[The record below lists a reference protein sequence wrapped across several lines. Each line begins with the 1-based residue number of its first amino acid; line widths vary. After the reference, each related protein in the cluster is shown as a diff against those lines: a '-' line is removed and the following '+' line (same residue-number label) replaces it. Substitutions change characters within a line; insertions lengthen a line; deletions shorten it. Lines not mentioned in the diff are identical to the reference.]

1 MSELLELNIVEPS
14 AEAISSVEETL
25 VAETTSE
32 DVVRRIFELKETL
45 RDKVVI
51 LGHHY
56 QRDDIVQ
63 FADRTGDS
71 FELAR
76 FASAGGDASANAGG
90 DASANAGGDASTT
103 AAEDGHSTRE
113 FIIFCG
119 VHFMAETADV
129 LSGPNQ
135 KVILP
140 DLKAG
145 CSMSDMARPE
155 QVYDAWEDIGQYID
169 TEKVCPVTYMN
180 SSAAIK
186 AFCGEHGGTVSTSSN
201 NRKIFQWAFDRGF
214 EKIFFFPDQHLGR
227 NTAYFQMGIPL
238 EEIKLYDQTKPLG
251 GLTPEELQQAK
262 ILLWRGHCSVHQH
275 FQASHPNIMRALYPG
290 IQVLV
295 HPECNFDVVR
305 QADKVGSTSFIMK
318 TVEQA
323 PPESKWAI
331 GTEHHLVNRLKKEHP
346 EQFITTLAPYAC
358 ECATMFRISPES
370 LLDIL
375 ENLKNGVV
383 KNQIVVDDS
392 EKRWAKIALDRMLE
406 ITLA

>member
-1 MSELLELNIVEPS
+1 MENPLLFKE
-14 AEAISSVEETL
+14 EAKNL

-32 DVVRRIFELKETL
+32 DVIRRIHALKQEL

-76 FASAGGDASANAGG
+76 YASELHD
-90 DASANAGGDASTT
+90 
-103 AAEDGHSTRE
+103 RE

-129 LSGPNQ
+129 LSGANQ

-145 CSMSDMARPE
+145 CSMSDMARVE
-155 QVYDAWEDIGQYID
+155 QVYDAWEEIGEYID
-169 TEKVCPVTYMN
+169 TSKVCPVTYMN

-201 NRKIFQWAFDRGF
+201 NRAIFQWAFDQGF

-227 NTAYFQMGIPL
+227 NTAFYQMGIPL
-238 EEIKLYDQTKPLG
+238 DEIKLYDQMQPMG
-251 GLTPEELQQAK
+251 GLTDSDLQQAK

-275 FQASHPNIMRALYPG
+275 FQSSHPSIMRALYPG
-290 IQVLV
+290 IQVMV
-295 HPECNFDVVR
+295 HPECHFDVVR
-305 QADKVGSTSFIMK
+305 QADKVGSTSYIIK

-323 PPESKWAI
+323 PAGSKWAI
-331 GTEHHLVNRLKKEHP
+331 GTEHHMVNRLKKQHP

-358 ECATMFRISPES
+358 ECATMYRITPES
-370 LLDIL
+370 LLAIL
-375 ENLKNGVV
+375 ENLKSGVV
-383 KNQIVVDDS
+383 KNQIVVSDS
-392 EKRWAKIALDRMLE
+392 EKKWARVALERMLD
-406 ITLA
+406 ITKRSQ

>member
-1 MSELLELNIVEPS
+1 MAELLELNILPS
-14 AEAISSVEETL
+14 PQTVEESL

-32 DVVRRIFELKETL
+32 DVVRRIHALKEEL

-76 FASAGGDASANAGG
+76 FASELHD
-90 DASANAGGDASTT
+90 
-103 AAEDGHSTRE
+103 RE

-129 LSGPNQ
+129 LSGDNQ

-145 CSMSDMARPE
+145 CSMSDMARAE
-155 QVYDAWEDIGQYID
+155 QVYDVWDEIGEYID
-169 TEKVCPVTYMN
+169 TSKVCPITYMN

-186 AFCGEHGGTVSTSSN
+186 AFCGEHGGAVSTSSN
-201 NRKIFQWAFDRGF
+201 NKALFEWAFAQGF
-214 EKIFFFPDQHLGR
+214 EKIMFFPDQHLGR
-227 NTAYFQMGIPL
+227 NTAFYQMGIPL
-238 EEIKLYDQTKPLG
+238 EQIKLYDQTKPLG
-251 GLTPEELQQAK
+251 GLTPEDLQSAK

-290 IQVLV
+290 IQILV

-305 QADKVGSTSFIMK
+305 QADKVGSTSYIIK

-323 PPESKWAI
+323 PPGSKWAI
-331 GTEHHLVNRLKKEHP
+331 GTEHHMVNRLKKEHP

-358 ECATMFRISPES
+358 ECSTMFRISPES

-375 ENLKNGVV
+375 EDLKRGVV
-383 KNQIVVDDS
+383 KNQIVVEGS
-392 EKRWAKIALDRMLE
+392 EKKWARVALERMLDV
-406 ITLA
+406 TRAVSLQ

>member
-1 MSELLELNIVEPS
+1 MSEVLELNVVENPLLFKKGAGDS
-14 AEAISSVEETL
+14 L

-32 DVVRRIFELKETL
+32 DVVRRIHALKNEL
-45 RDKVVI
+45 RDKIVI

-76 FASAGGDASANAGG
+76 FASELRD
-90 DASANAGGDASTT
+90 
-103 AAEDGHSTRE
+103 RE

-129 LSGPNQ
+129 LSADHQ

-145 CSMSDMARPE
+145 CSMSDMARIE
-155 QVYDAWEDIGQYID
+155 QVQDAWDEIGEYID
-169 TEKVCPVTYMN
+169 TSKVCPITYMN

-201 NRKIFQWAFDRGF
+201 NRAIFEWAFAQGF

-227 NTAYFQMGIPL
+227 NTAFYQLGIPL
-238 EEIKLYDQTKPLG
+238 EEIVLYDQSANSPAYEAKRNRKGLG
-251 GLTPEELQQAK
+251 GGLSPEELQKTK

-275 FQASHPNIMRALYPG
+275 FQPSHPNIMRALYPG
-290 IQVLV
+290 VQVIV
-295 HPECNFDVVR
+295 HPECNFEVVR
-305 QADKVGSTSFIMK
+305 QADKVGSTSYIIK

-323 PPESKWAI
+323 PPGSKWAI
-331 GTEHHLVNRLKKEHP
+331 GTEHHMVNRLKQQHP

-358 ECATMFRISPES
+358 ECATMYRISPES

-375 ENLKNGVV
+375 ENLKEGRV
-383 KNQIVVDDS
+383 KNQIIVSDS
-392 EKRWAKIALDRMLE
+392 EKRWSKIALERMLE
-406 ITLA
+406 ITRAAR

>member
-1 MSELLELNIVEPS
+1 MSDILELEVVENPLLFKEG
-14 AEAISSVEETL
+14 AGGGVEETL
-25 VAETTSE
+25 VAETTSPE
-32 DVVRRIFELKETL
+32 VVRRIHALKEEL

-71 FELAR
+71 FELSR
-76 FASAGGDASANAGG
+76 FASELHD
-90 DASANAGGDASTT
+90 
-103 AAEDGHSTRE
+103 RE

-129 LSGPNQ
+129 LSAPHQ

-145 CSMSDMARPE
+145 CSMSDMARIE
-155 QVYDAWEDIGQYID
+155 QVQDAWEEIGEYID
-169 TEKVCPVTYMN
+169 TSKVCPVTYMN

-201 NRKIFQWAFDRGF
+201 NRAIFQWAFDKGF

-227 NTAYFQMGIPL
+227 NTAFYQLGIPL
-238 EEIKLYDQTKPLG
+238 EEIKLYDQTKSLG
-251 GLTPEELQQAK
+251 GLSPEDLQRAK

-275 FQASHPNIMRALYPG
+275 FQPSHPGIMRALYPG
-290 IQVLV
+290 LQVMV
-295 HPECNFDVVR
+295 HPECNFEVVR
-305 QADKVGSTSFIMK
+305 QADKVGSTSYIIK

-323 PPESKWAI
+323 PPGSKWAI

-346 EQFITTLAPYAC
+346 EQFVTTLAPYAC
-358 ECATMFRISPES
+358 ECATMYRISPES
-370 LLDIL
+370 LMDVL
-375 ENLKNGVV
+375 ENLKDGRV
-383 KNQIVVDDS
+383 KNQIIVEDS
-392 EKRWAKIALDRMLE
+392 EKKWARVALERMLE
-406 ITLA
+406 ITRKSV

>member
-1 MSELLELNIVEPS
+1 MTDILELDVMPS
-14 AEAISSVEETL
+14 AEPVEEAL

-32 DVVRRIFELKETL
+32 EVVSRIHALKEEL
-45 RDKVVI
+45 RDRVVI

-76 FASAGGDASANAGG
+76 YASELHD
-90 DASANAGGDASTT
+90 
-103 AAEDGHSTRE
+103 RE

-119 VHFMAETADV
+119 VHFMAETADI
-129 LSGPNQ
+129 LSAKHQ

-145 CSMSDMARPE
+145 CSMSDMARAE
-155 QVYDAWEDIGQYID
+155 QVFDAWEEMAEHVD
-169 TEKVCPVTYMN
+169 TSKVCPVTYMN

-201 NRKIFQWAFDRGF
+201 NRSIFEWAFAQGF

-227 NTAYFQMGIPL
+227 NTAYYQLGIPL
-238 EEIKLYDQTKPLG
+238 EEIRLYDQTKPFG
-251 GLTPEELQQAK
+251 GLTPEELQKAK

-275 FQASHPNIMRALYPG
+275 FQPSHPGIMRALYPG
-290 IQVLV
+290 IQVMV
-295 HPECNFDVVR
+295 HPECMFEVVK
-305 QADKVGSTSFIMK
+305 QADKVGSTSFIIK
-318 TVEQA
+318 TVDQA
-323 PPESKWAI
+323 PSGSKWAI
-331 GTEHHLVNRLKKEHP
+331 GTEHHMVNRLKKQHP

-370 LLDIL
+370 LLDVL
-375 ENLKNGVV
+375 EHLKLGII
-383 KNQIVVDDS
+383 KNRIEVSDS
-392 EKRWAKIALDRMLE
+392 DKKWAKVALDRMLE
-406 ITLA
+406 ITRKAA

>member
-1 MSELLELNIVEPS
+1 MSSVLELNVIAPETIG
-14 AEAISSVEETL
+14 ETTVEEFL
-25 VAETTSE
+25 SSESTSE
-32 DVVRRIFELKETL
+32 DIVRRIQQLKAEL
-45 RDKVVI
+45 RARVVI

-76 FASAGGDASANAGG
+76 YASEQSD
-90 DASANAGGDASTT
+90 
-103 AAEDGHSTRE
+103 RE

-129 LSGPNQ
+129 LSADSQ

-155 QVYDAWEDIGQYID
+155 QVFDAWEDLASVTD
-169 TEKVCPVTYMN
+169 TAKICPITYMN

-186 AFCGEHGGTVSTSSN
+186 AFCGDHGGAVSTSSN
-201 NRKIFQWAFDRGF
+201 NKAIFEWAFAQGF

-227 NTAYFQMGIPL
+227 NTAFFQMGIPL
-238 EEIKLYDQTKPLG
+238 HEIALYDQTKPMG
-251 GLTPEELQQAK
+251 GLTAEEISAAK

-275 FQASHPNIMRALYPG
+275 FQPSHPNIMRALYPG
-290 IQVLV
+290 IQIMV
-295 HPECNFDVVR
+295 HPECSFEVVR
-305 QADKVGSTSFIMK
+305 QADKVGSTAFIMK

-323 PPESKWAI
+323 PPGSSWAI

-346 EQFITTLAPYAC
+346 DQFITTLAPYAC
-358 ECATMFRISPES
+358 ECATMYRITPES

-375 ENLKNGVV
+375 ENLKAGVV
-383 KNQIVVDDS
+383 KNQIIVS
-392 EKRWAKIALDRMLE
+392 ETEKRSAKLALQRMLD
-406 ITLA
+406 ITRKAH